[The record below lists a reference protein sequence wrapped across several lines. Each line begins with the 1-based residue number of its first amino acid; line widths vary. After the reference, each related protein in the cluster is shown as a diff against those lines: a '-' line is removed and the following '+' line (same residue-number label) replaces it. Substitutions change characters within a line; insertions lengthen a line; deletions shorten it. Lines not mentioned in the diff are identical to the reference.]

1 LYRIDATWGT
11 EQSANDD
18 DVSFASSGSSDD
30 GGRTSGTDSPST
42 VSSTGRN
49 ENSKDLL
56 SIFDPLRQ
64 AVASKL
70 GGTNENNQK
79 LLMAVHQN
87 AVIIGLFLLS
97 ECQ

>member
-1 LYRIDATWGT
+1 
-11 EQSANDD
+11 
-18 DVSFASSGSSDD
+18 
-30 GGRTSGTDSPST
+30 